1 MARIAEKN
9 NCRTQRL
16 FWLEDLEA
24 LQSLFYGLD
33 DEVPC
38 EQTIRRVISGARVEE
53 TIKFLTVYFA
63 VYQKNSQSSEDEVSL
78 SKRDVIAADGQNIRA
93 TKQTKKGNVAR
104 KSTGYDLVSL
114 YSTKYG
120 LTISQRAV
128 DKKNHE
134 AEAILEMIATLNL
147 RNCILTWDAI
157 NTRATTLDAVVKAFA
172 DFLVCLKA
180 NQGELFD
187 VIEEAFSM
195 LDVDKFQDE
204 LLSSSRTSTEH
215 GRIETKDISILNAED
230 ILSTELKRNLPHVH
244 SVIRVRTSRIYKS
257 SGVQTE
263 DREDKFFISSITP
276 DGLDDSFV
284 ATMQDIILS
293 RWQIE
298 SRHWVIDVVFGQDA
312 LPLRNK
318 EYIENSTVYTKIA
331 CNVLSYI
338 RDNVPKYNGKH
349 WSFESLQILARK
361 AQTNFMFLKAFFT
374 KDMSEIE
381 NDERFIVI
389 FYKEPE
395 PTGNDVPDN
404 LEVTGHENQIDD
416 SFMLANLV
424 RRSSKIKSKRKL
436 R

>member
-1 MARIAEKN
+1 M
-9 NCRTQRL
+9 
-16 FWLEDLEA
+16 
-24 LQSLFYGLD
+24 FYGLD

-38 EQTIRRVISGARVEE
+38 EQTIRRVISGVKAEE
-53 TIKFLTVYFA
+53 TIKFLSEYFA

-78 SKRDVIAADGQNIRA
+78 SKRDVIATDGQNIRA
-93 TKQTKKGNVAR
+93 TRQTKKGNDAR

-128 DKKNHE
+128 DKKKHE

-157 NTRATTLDAVVKAFA
+157 NTRAVTLEAVAVKALA
-172 DFLVCLKA
+172 DFLVCLKD
-180 NQGELFD
+180 NQCELFD
-187 VIEEAFSM
+187 VIEESFSR
-195 LDVDKFQDE
+195 LDVDKFQGE
-204 LLSSSRTSTEH
+204 VLSSSRTSTDH
-215 GRIETKDISILNAED
+215 GRIETKEISILSAED
-230 ILSTELKRNLPHVH
+230 ILSTELKRKWPHVH

-276 DGLDDSFV
+276 DGLDDPFA
-284 ATMQDIILS
+284 ATMQDIIHS

-298 SRHWVIDVVFGQDA
+298 SSHRVIDVVFGQDA

-338 RDNVPKYNGKH
+338 REHVPYYNGKP

-361 AQTNFMFLKAFFT
+361 AQNNFMFLKAFFT
-374 KDMSEIE
+374 KDMSKIE
-381 NDERFIVI
+381 NDERFIGI
-389 FYKEPE
+389 FYK
-395 PTGNDVPDN
+395 
-404 LEVTGHENQIDD
+404 
-416 SFMLANLV
+416 
-424 RRSSKIKSKRKL
+424 
-436 R
+436 

>member
-1 MARIAEKN
+1 MIQDVR
-9 NCRTQRL
+9 
-16 FWLEDLEA
+16 
-24 LQSLFYGLD
+24 
-33 DEVPC
+33 
-38 EQTIRRVISGARVEE
+38 
-53 TIKFLTVYFA
+53 
-63 VYQKNSQSSEDEVSL
+63 VSL
-78 SKRDVIAADGQNIRA
+78 YQRYVIAADGQNIRA
-93 TKQTKKGNVAR
+93 TRLTKKGNDAR
-104 KSTGYDLVSL
+104 KSTGYYLVSL

-128 DKKNHE
+128 DNKNHE
-134 AEAILEMIATLNL
+134 AEAILEMIVTLNL

-157 NTRATTLDAVVKAFA
+157 NTRATTLEAVVKALA

-187 VIEEAFSM
+187 VIEESFSK
-195 LDVDKFQDE
+195 LDVDKFQGE
-204 LLSSSRTSTEH
+204 VLSSSRTSTEH
-215 GRIETKDISILNAED
+215 GRIETKEISILNAED
-230 ILSTELKRNLPHVH
+230 ILSTELKRNLTHVH

-276 DGLDDSFV
+276 DGLDDSFA
-284 ATMQDIILS
+284 ATMQDILLS

-298 SRHWVIDVVFGQDA
+298 SSHWVIEVVFGQDA

-318 EYIENSTVYTKIA
+318 EYIEDSTVYTKIA

-338 RDNVPKYNGKH
+338 REHVPYYNGKP

-374 KDMSEIE
+374 KDMSEIK
-381 NDERFIVI
+381 NDERFIGI
-389 FYKEPE
+389 FYKERE

>member
-1 MARIAEKN
+1 MTPDVNSDKNDAQFLQRIIELNFNAPRCQSGIKYCFSVVDVIIMARIAGNN

-16 FWLEDLEA
+16 FWLENLE
-24 LQSLFYGLD
+24 SLKSMFYGLD

-38 EQTIRRVISGARVEE
+38 EQTIRRVISGVKAEE
-53 TIKFLTVYFA
+53 TIKFLTEYFA
-63 VYQKNSQSSEDEVSL
+63 VYQKNSQSSEDEVPL

-93 TKQTKKGNVAR
+93 TRQTKKGNDAR
-104 KSTGYDLVSL
+104 KSTGYDFVSL

-147 RNCILTWDAI
+147 RKCILTWDAI
-157 NTRATTLDAVVKAFA
+157 NTRAVTLAAVVKAFA

-187 VIEEAFSM
+187 VIEEAFSW
-195 LDVDKFQDE
+195 LDVDKFQGE
-204 LLSSSRTSTEH
+204 VLSSSRTSTDH
-215 GRIETKDISILNAED
+215 GRIETKEIFILNAED
-230 ILSTELKRNLPHVH
+230 VLNTDLKRKWPHAH

-276 DGLDDSFV
+276 DGLDASFA

-338 RDNVPKYNGKH
+338 RDNVPYYNGKPCF
-349 WSFESLQILARK
+349 FENLQILARK

-381 NDERFIVI
+381 NDERFIGI
-389 FYKEPE
+389 FYK
-395 PTGNDVPDN
+395 
-404 LEVTGHENQIDD
+404 
-416 SFMLANLV
+416 
-424 RRSSKIKSKRKL
+424 
-436 R
+436 